1 MVTIIR
7 LWIVVMILAVL
18 SWLLLRFIDKAQ
30 SFWKVLLFWI
40 VAIFGSMGMMYV
52 LSVWVAG
59 L

>member
-1 MVTIIR
+1 MVMVIR
-7 LWIVVMILAVL
+7 LWILVLIIAVL
-18 SWLLLRFIDKAQ
+18 SWLLLGFINKPQ

-40 VAIFGSMGMMYV
+40 VAVFGTMGMMYV